1 MPAAKL
7 VTAPQLRV
15 FAMRCDALAMAPA
28 LDRAMAEYGITTPAR
43 ICHFLGQIHHES
55 VGLSRLEEDLNY
67 TAKRLTE
74 VWPKRFPTI
83 AAAAPYAR
91 NPRKLAE
98 KTYGGR
104 LGNTAP
110 GDGWKYR
117 GGGLIMNTGRD
128 NYERPGELI
137 GVDLVA
143 QPELLRTPPIAA
155 LAAAAWWQD
164 HGCNELADREDVTAI
179 TRRVQGGSLGLED
192 RKRQVARANAIWR
205 PGWRA

>member
-1 MPAAKL
+1 MISRPL
-7 VTAPQLRV
+7 VTAAQLRV
-15 FAMRCDALAMAPA
+15 FAIRADGIVMAPA
-28 LDRAMAEYGITTPAR
+28 LDRAMAEYQIATPAR

-55 VGLSRLEEDLNY
+55 KGLTRLEEDLNY
-67 TAKRLTE
+67 SAKRLTE

-83 AAAAPYAR
+83 AAAAPYAG

-117 GGGLIMNTGRD
+117 GGGLIMNTGRE

-143 QPELLRTPPIAA
+143 QPELLRTPAIAA
-155 LAAAAWWQD
+155 LSAAAYWAD
-164 HGCNELADREDVTAI
+164 HGCNELADRENVTAI
-179 TRRVQGGSLGLED
+179 TRRIQGGSLGLDD